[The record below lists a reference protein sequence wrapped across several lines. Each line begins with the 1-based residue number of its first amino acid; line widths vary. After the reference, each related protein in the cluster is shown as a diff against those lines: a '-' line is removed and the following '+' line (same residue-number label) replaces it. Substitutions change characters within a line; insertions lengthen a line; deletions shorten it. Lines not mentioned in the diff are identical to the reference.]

1 MKTIDETETR
11 EETPWGWPGGWRPP
25 GTSPPE
31 SRPPKK
37 LSDFRRTVRL
47 FRRFAGS
54 PKPYV
59 AGILLLIFEA
69 LTSIIEPY
77 PIAYLVDFLTERR
90 PNLSELGFPAFVE
103 SPQINTLILLTIA
116 IVGIAAINSAADSLT
131 EVAMARGGRR
141 LGYSIRVAMYSHLQR
156 LSLSYHDKK
165 RTGDVLTRVTGD
177 VLGGRRVRGAVG
189 QQRPGQPAGARRQ
202 SGPSVLAVLE
212 RGPGGCGRRV
222 RCSPSSPTSTRA
234 GSRRRRRPSAAKRAS
249 WPPPPR
255 RCSPRSGWCRAT
267 AAVGSTSSSS
277 PRRPRRAC
285 APPWV
290 QPTSRPSS
298 ASS

>member
-1 MKTIDETETR
+1 MTIA
-11 EETPWGWPGGWRPP
+11 
-25 GTSPPE
+25 PPE
-31 SRPPKK
+31 NTPPENVPSKDAPAPPKDAPPK
-37 LSDFRRTVRL
+37 RPSDFRKTVRL

-77 PIAYLVDFLTERR
+77 PIAYLVDFLTARR

-177 VLGGRRVRGAVG
+177 VLVVEEFVVQSVSNVLGSLLVLGGSLALLFWQSWNVALVAV
-189 QQRPGQPAGARRQ
+189 
-202 SGPSVLAVLE
+202 V
-212 RGPGGCGRRV
+212 
-222 RCSPSSPTSTRA
+222 
-234 GSRRRRRPSAAKRAS
+234 
-249 WPPPPR
+249 
-255 RCSPRSGWCRAT
+255 
-267 AAVGSTSSSS
+267 
-277 PRRPRRAC
+277 
-285 APPWV
+285 
-290 QPTSRPSS
+290 
-298 ASS
+298 